1 MRTCTSIRGAV
12 ASLAAL
18 SIVLGAAAPALA
30 DSSTPTTDPSAP
42 ATASEDDS
50 SSAPSAD
57 GDAPKEPSSSTT
69 VPSATPSSASTAP
82 TPPPKPSEAAPSE
95 EAPTA
100 ASSTAASIASTI
112 AMALEVAKDGNGP
125 FTPKDEPGGDASATN
140 GIVRTLD
147 AITYRVTMNSTG
159 GASTNERFTLTA
171 PAGTSWAG
179 VPAPCKGTGSAI
191 SGQDLTC
198 NLGTIAEGQA
208 VAVPAVLNV
217 SGDLKNGDQLA
228 VTGTGTADNADNGS
242 VSQTSPT
249 TTVSAAARY
258 NLSKNIQSSVMK
270 TDVEGPGGKKGVQ
283 LMYPIAVDWEP
294 LVAGQGLLGFEKSA
308 GPMTFT
314 DDISKILGD
323 LPSGAQLWN
332 GDDPACGLNS
342 TKLRGFGALPA
353 GKGGGPTAVADSG
366 TIDCHQSAPGQN
378 VDITITGTVTD
389 ATKMPTQNEWAGPI
403 TGGRI
408 GYVVAGYISFWMPNP
423 PANTS
428 VDSINTYT
436 PLQTTSISGAPNF
449 PGGTENLTDNVSK
462 RNIVELAGGGGNKR
476 LYRTNERGSTV
487 WPGSAKDGDPWA
499 TAGNVL
505 RSDVSAWNNGLA
517 SFKNMTLCDT
527 FDRST
532 QRLNGAAWVDGLKN
546 AKVQYAAYDMT
557 SPAAGQKHTCDD
569 ADGPWYNSPNDV
581 PGGINAVGAIRA
593 TGDLPGGESTTL
605 RSLVTTKPA
614 ADGTRAYDFGHLQF
628 GDRQPGWVHDWM
640 DPTLGAGGLADS
652 VILTENL
659 ARITKKII
667 DAGHDASDTPDKTS
681 FAVSG
686 NTIDYALYPTLTNGN
701 TTGTAS
707 DVTVQDVLPLNVTY
721 VAGSASKTP
730 EIDTI
735 VDADGKQHQRLTWTL
750 HDVTPN
756 SAIAP
761 LTYTAAVSKLA
772 PAGPVTNQAVIESPS
787 DRSDEQYRD
796 AQRAVQI
803 VTTGG
808 VGVEKS
814 ALAPVVVNGDH
825 LEWKLGYTNTD
836 ASPIRD
842 ADLIDV
848 LPYEGDARNSS
859 VHGTSGLAEAV
870 QVDHGAQ
877 ETVTYTNANPRDI
890 ALDGKDPSN
899 QKGGSTTW
907 CAEDAFGTDGCP
919 SNLADVTAFRIQRG
933 APIAVGD
940 TVTHQIALA
949 TKGAHN
955 GDTFT
960 NRFGLRA
967 SNLALPVQSNPATI
981 RVVSGAIG
989 DYVWTDSNGNGIQDA
1004 GEPGIP
1010 SVPVH
1015 LTGTDDLGNTV
1026 DRTTDTDDDGHYGF
1040 GGLRPGEY
1048 VVTFTAPDGR
1058 QFTKTLAGNDRAID
1072 SDATDNGSTAPIT
1085 IGQVTTR
1092 KARSTVSTAST
1103 PSTPACSRSPT
1114 SWTRRPRSTPASRR
1128 TRSCRSWTRTSRST
1142 PASRRTRSCRSWTR
1156 TSRST
1161 PASRRTQRS
1170 PPTRKSRRRR
1180 SLQTVSSRPPIVTP
1194 RRTATA
1200 PPALQSSP
1208 SPAWSSPEQS
1218 PSRSCSCSAAWCSS
1232 PAAATSSAS
1241 ADPYAGARQ
1250 PPRPLPMPKNR
1261 TLMPATRLLRLTGAA
1276 LTATI
1281 ALTLAGC
1288 SLVPTPIPHGDGPSA
1303 SSTPSPEAESPTPA
1317 PEATTADDTSSSDLR
1332 FGGDSLAPGKQAAWD
1347 MHVGDLKARGWE
1359 LQADAAQNSQ
1369 GLWTFNGPD
1378 GMTAQVTQLTAPSS
1392 AAADLDDEAATTA
1405 MVREVDTASTIPG
1418 TQQIPLDGGGQ
1429 VDFLRL
1435 EGVDSNGKATA
1446 GGVRTFVGPKLVL
1459 AYVVRG
1465 NDITQAR
1472 QGLESFVPGLSV
1484 STVTS

>member
-1 MRTCTSIRGAV
+1 
-12 ASLAAL
+12 
-18 SIVLGAAAPALA
+18 
-30 DSSTPTTDPSAP
+30 
-42 ATASEDDS
+42 
-50 SSAPSAD
+50 
-57 GDAPKEPSSSTT
+57 
-69 VPSATPSSASTAP
+69 
-82 TPPPKPSEAAPSE
+82 
-95 EAPTA
+95 
-100 ASSTAASIASTI
+100 
-112 AMALEVAKDGNGP
+112 
-125 FTPKDEPGGDASATN
+125 
-140 GIVRTLD
+140 
-147 AITYRVTMNSTG
+147 
-159 GASTNERFTLTA
+159 
-171 PAGTSWAG
+171 
-179 VPAPCKGTGSAI
+179 
-191 SGQDLTC
+191 
-198 NLGTIAEGQA
+198 
-208 VAVPAVLNV
+208 
-217 SGDLKNGDQLA
+217 
-228 VTGTGTADNADNGS
+228 
-242 VSQTSPT
+242 
-249 TTVSAAARY
+249 
-258 NLSKNIQSSVMK
+258 
-270 TDVEGPGGKKGVQ
+270 
-283 LMYPIAVDWEP
+283 
-294 LVAGQGLLGFEKSA
+294 
-308 GPMTFT
+308 
-314 DDISKILGD
+314 
-323 LPSGAQLWN
+323 
-332 GDDPACGLNS
+332 
-342 TKLRGFGALPA
+342 
-353 GKGGGPTAVADSG
+353 
-366 TIDCHQSAPGQN
+366 
-378 VDITITGTVTD
+378 
-389 ATKMPTQNEWAGPI
+389 
-403 TGGRI
+403 
-408 GYVVAGYISFWMPNP
+408 MPNP
-423 PANTS
+423 PAGTS
-428 VDSINTYT
+428 VESANRYS

-449 PGGTENLTDNVSK
+449 PGSTESLSDNVSK
-462 RNIVELAGGGGNKR
+462 RNIVELASGSGNKR
-476 LYRTNERGSTV
+476 LWQTNERASAV
-487 WPGSAKDGDPWA
+487 SAGSAKDGDPWV
-499 TAGNVL
+499 TAGTIL

-517 SFKNMTLCDT
+517 PFENMTLCDT

-532 QRLNGAAWVDGLKN
+532 QRLTRSTSSKAAAWVTGLTN
-546 AKVQYAAYDMT
+546 AKVQYAAYNMT

-569 ADGPWYNSPNDV
+569 ADGPWYDNPEDV
-581 PGGINAVGAIRA
+581 PGGINAVGAVRA
-593 TGDLPGGESTTL
+593 TGDLPGGASTTL
-605 RSLVTTKPA
+605 YSLVTTKA
-614 ADGTRAYDFGHLQF
+614 APDGTRGYDFGHLQF
-628 GDRQPGWVHDWM
+628 GDRQPGWAHDWA

-686 NTIDYALYPTLTNGN
+686 NTIDYALYPSLTNGN
-701 TTGTAS
+701 TTGKAT

-859 VHGTSGLAEAV
+859 VHGTSGLAEPV

-1026 DRTTDTDDDGHYGF
+1026 DRTADTDGDGHYGF

-1048 VVTFTAPDGR
+1048 VITFTAPDGR
-1058 QFTKTLAGNDRAID
+1058 QFTKPLAGNDRAID
-1072 SDATDNGSTAPIT
+1072 SDATEDGSTAPIT
-1085 IGQVTTR
+1085 IGQVTTPEGALDGVDR
-1092 KARSTVSTAST
+1092 IDTIDAGLLAKSDVVDPPTPVDPGFTKDPELPVVDPDKPVDPGFT
-1103 PSTPACSRSPT
+1103 KDPELPVVDPDKPVDPGFTKDPEKPTDPEKPSTTKPADGEQPSADRHATAHRNST
-1114 SWTRRPRSTPASRR
+1114 SGTSELAFTGVELTGAVALAIVLLLSGLVLVASRR
-1128 TRSCRSWTRTSRST
+1128 NQ
-1142 PASRRTRSCRSWTR
+1142 
-1156 TSRST
+1156 
-1161 PASRRTQRS
+1161 QRQ
-1170 PPTRKSRRRR
+1170 R
-1180 SLQTVSSRPPIVTP
+1180 
-1194 RRTATA
+1194 
-1200 PPALQSSP
+1200 
-1208 SPAWSSPEQS
+1208 
-1218 PSRSCSCSAAWCSS
+1218 
-1232 PAAATSSAS
+1232 
-1241 ADPYAGARQ
+1241 
-1250 PPRPLPMPKNR
+1250 
-1261 TLMPATRLLRLTGAA
+1261 
-1276 LTATI
+1276 
-1281 ALTLAGC
+1281 
-1288 SLVPTPIPHGDGPSA
+1288 
-1303 SSTPSPEAESPTPA
+1303 
-1317 PEATTADDTSSSDLR
+1317 
-1332 FGGDSLAPGKQAAWD
+1332 
-1347 MHVGDLKARGWE
+1347 
-1359 LQADAAQNSQ
+1359 
-1369 GLWTFNGPD
+1369 
-1378 GMTAQVTQLTAPSS
+1378 
-1392 AAADLDDEAATTA
+1392 
-1405 MVREVDTASTIPG
+1405 
-1418 TQQIPLDGGGQ
+1418 
-1429 VDFLRL
+1429 
-1435 EGVDSNGKATA
+1435 
-1446 GGVRTFVGPKLVL
+1446 
-1459 AYVVRG
+1459 
-1465 NDITQAR
+1465 
-1472 QGLESFVPGLSV
+1472 
-1484 STVTS
+1484 